1 MNNIVYINIPT
12 ECPICGQ
19 KLIIDTSSSGVKILK
34 CINKDCNGALLH
46 KLEHFCSKKGMN
58 ILGLGEKTIEFL
70 IQKNWIANFSDIY
83 NLEKYKIEWNQE
95 PGFGENSVNKILE
108 SIEKSKKCTLESF
121 ISALGINGVGRT
133 VAKEI
138 VKYYDTWNDFR
149 DAVGSD
155 WTEFRGF
162 GAEISKAINN
172 FDYTEADKVAEILE
186 FKQSELQI
194 KEQKSNSAIKNK
206 TFCITGTLSSYK
218 NRDELKIEIESLG
231 GKVTSS
237 VTSKV
242 NYLINN
248 NINSTSSK
256 NRKAKELNIPIISEE
271 DYLKIKNI

>member
-58 ILGLGEKTIEFL
+58 ILGLGEKTIKFL

-121 ISALGINGVGRT
+121 ISALGINGVGTT

-138 VKYYDTWNDFR
+138 CKYYDTWEDFR
-149 DAVGSD
+149 SAVGGD
-155 WTEFRGF
+155 WTEFDGF
-162 GAEISKAINN
+162 GPEISKAINSFN
-172 FDYTEADKVAEILE
+172 YSKADKIAKLFTALKSAPQPKAELAA
-186 FKQSELQI
+186 
-194 KEQKSNSAIKNK
+194 AIAGKK
-206 TFCITGTLSSYK
+206 FCVTGKVTQFK
-218 NRDELKIEIESLG
+218 NRDELKADIEAHG
-231 GKVTSS
+231 GKLVGS
-237 VTSKV
+237 VTSATD
-242 NYLINN
+242 YLITNTPD
-248 NINSTSSK
+248 SGTAK
-256 NRKAKELNIPIISEE
+256 NRDAQKLGVTIITEE
-271 DYLKIKNI
+271 QYLKMRN